1 MDIKMTYDYLEA
13 AYLEVKERGKRADM
27 AHLLGKLPL
36 LSHVF
41 VILILECSN
50 QTALSSSPVQ

>member
-1 MDIKMTYDYLEA
+1 MTNYHYLEA